1 MLELIYIFK
10 VDWKIHPDMS
20 ENNIVI
26 DKNDYKLTNFRALCR
41 RASIWIGQTCNI
53 RCKFCYYV
61 DIIKDKNNPHHD
73 FLPLEKL
80 KKLCKTLVDKYG
92 NNAVD
97 IEGGE
102 PTIYRDIFNFI
113 EYCNEIGLKPSLI
126 TNGVALSQKYYC
138 KKFKDAGVY
147 DFLVSV
153 HALGDLYD
161 EIVQLKGA
169 SKRQLQ
175 ALDNMKELGIPF
187 RFNTVL
193 TKEVLP
199 QLMDVARLAVDKGA
213 RAVNFI
219 AYNPFNDQSSEGKRC
234 EDNIPRYNEVKEKLT
249 PVIDY
254 LEENLIEVNL
264 RYLPFCI
271 YEDRHKKNIQDFQQR
286 IWDLHEWEPAGEAWT
301 RRAEQRSADGDLS
314 EPLNFY
320 EMVIKSRDIFRLEG
334 EENKYNYLID
344 KLKEKAQKPITVAIY
359 GNTDLACDV
368 ASTIKN
374 NEFLNDKIE
383 IKSIISTKRYVTAQK
398 AGEYPWN
405 GEDWLIKNDVDVI
418 IISSISAIEQI
429 YNTLKDMNLADK
441 AVFMF
446 DYAAVIDSNEIK
458 YSPEFY
464 REELGIVEGF
474 SDLEYAYKE
483 FCVQSASGGYL
494 KGEKCIK
501 CSISPICDG
510 FHKDYAKIFGFEEA
524 KSIILDAKIYDPRYY
539 LNSQLKVVEKEE
551 YDWALP

>member
-1 MLELIYIFK
+1 
-10 VDWKIHPDMS
+10 MS
-20 ENNIVI
+20 ESIEII
-26 DKNDYKLTNFRALCR
+26 DKNGYKLTNFRTLCR

-61 DIIKDKNNPHHD
+61 DIIKDKNNPYHD

-102 PTIYRDIFNFI
+102 PTIYKDIFHLI

-126 TNGVALSQKYYC
+126 TNGVALSQKDYC
-138 KKFKDAGVY
+138 QKFKDAGVH

-153 HALGDLYD
+153 HALGDIYD

-175 ALDNMKELGIPF
+175 ALDNMKELKIPF

-199 QLMDVARLAVDKGA
+199 QLMDIAELAVEKGA
-213 RAVNFI
+213 RVVNFI
-219 AYNPFNDQSSEGKRC
+219 AYNPFNDQSSDGKRC
-234 EDNIPRYNEVKEKLT
+234 EDNIPKYNEIKEKLT

-254 LEENLIEVNL
+254 LEKNEIEVNL
-264 RYLPFCI
+264 RYLPFCVF
-271 YEDRHKKNIQDFQQR
+271 EDRHKKNIQDFQQR

-301 RRAEQRSADGDLS
+301 RRSEQRSADGELS
-314 EPLNFY
+314 EPINFF
-320 EMVIKSRDIFRLEG
+320 EMVMKSRDIFRLEG
-334 EENKYNYLID
+334 EKNKYDYLM
-344 KLKEKAQKPITVAIY
+344 KNLKAKAAKPLRVSIY
-359 GNTDLACDV
+359 GNVDLACDI

-374 NEFLNDKIE
+374 DDFLKDKIE
-383 IKSIISTKRYVTAQK
+383 IKSIISTKRYVTA
-398 AGEYPWN
+398 GSVCGYPWN
-405 GEDWLIKNDVDVI
+405 NEDWLKANDVDTI

-429 YNTLKDMNLADK
+429 HNTLKGMNMADK
-441 AVFMF
+441 VIFMF
-446 DYAAVIDSNEIK
+446 DYLAVINSSNNK
-458 YSPEFY
+458 YVPEFY
-464 REELGIVEGF
+464 REELGEVDGF
-474 SDLEYAYKE
+474 NDLEYAYKE
-483 FCVQSASGGYL
+483 FCVQSAAGGYL
-494 KGEKCIK
+494 KDEKCAK

-524 KSIILDAKIYDPRYY
+524 NPILLDKKIYDPKYY
-539 LNSQLKVVEKEE
+539 LNKQLKVVEKEE
-551 YDWALP
+551 YDWALVEAKVPLP

>member
-1 MLELIYIFK
+1 
-10 VDWKIHPDMS
+10 MS
-20 ENNIVI
+20 ENTIII
-26 DKNDYKLTNFRALCR
+26 DKGNYKLTNFRALCR

-80 KKLCKTLVDKYG
+80 KNLCKTLVDKYN

-102 PTIYRDIFNFI
+102 PTIYRDIFNLI
-113 EYCNEIGLKPSLI
+113 EYCNEIDLKPSLI
-126 TNGVALSQKYYC
+126 TNGVALSQKDYC

-153 HALGDLYD
+153 HALGDVYD
-161 EIVQLKGA
+161 EIVQLPGA

-175 ALDNMKELGIPF
+175 ALDNMKELEIPF

-193 TKEVLP
+193 TREVLP
-199 QLMDVARLAVDKGA
+199 QLMDVAELAVEKGA

-219 AYNPFNDQSSEGKRC
+219 AYNPFNDQSSSGKRN
-234 EDNIPRYNEVKEKLT
+234 EENIPRYDEVKEKLT

-254 LEENLIEVNL
+254 LEENQIEVNL

-301 RRAEQRSADGDLS
+301 RRAEQRSAEGDLS
-314 EPLNFY
+314 EPINFF
-320 EMVIKSRDIFRLEG
+320 EMVVKSRDIFRLEN
-334 EENKYNYLID
+334 EKNKYSYLVG
-344 KLKEKAQKPITVAIY
+344 KLKEKAQTPISVAIY

-368 ASTIKN
+368 ISTIKKDID
-374 NEFLNDKIE
+374 LKDKIE
-383 IKSIISTKRYVTAQK
+383 IKSIISTKRYVTA
-398 AGEYPWN
+398 ANIGEYSWN
-405 GEDWLIKNDVDVI
+405 SEDWLKDNDVDVI

-429 YNTLKDMNLADK
+429 YGTLKTMNLADK

-446 DYAAVIDSNEIK
+446 DYASVVDSKEGK
-458 YSPEFY
+458 YSTEFY
-464 REELGIVEGF
+464 RDELGHVEGF
-474 SDLEYAYKE
+474 NDSEYAYKE
-483 FCVQSASGGYL
+483 FCMQAAAGGYL
-494 KGEKCIK
+494 KGEKCKK

-510 FHKDYAKIFGFEEA
+510 FHKDYAKIFGFDEA
-524 KSIILDAKIYDPRYY
+524 RPVILDSKIYDPRFY
-539 LNSQLKVVEKEE
+539 LNNQLKVVEKEE
-551 YDWALP
+551 YDWALPSIKVK